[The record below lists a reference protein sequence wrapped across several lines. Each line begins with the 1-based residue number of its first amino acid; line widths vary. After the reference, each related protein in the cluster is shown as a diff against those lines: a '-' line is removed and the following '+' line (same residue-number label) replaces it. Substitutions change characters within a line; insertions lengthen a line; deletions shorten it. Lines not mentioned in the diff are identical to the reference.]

1 MFRRFPQ
8 LPFWA
13 KVGEI
18 PSSYK
23 VSMSYEEQL
32 LWLCQ
37 QIELIKSA
45 SGNIDYNALEN
56 KPIINGV
63 TLQGTLT
70 LNDLDIQQKLRAG
83 NGIIID
89 GNIISATGGGS
100 GGTDNYNL
108 LNNKPSINGVI
119 LQGDK
124 TFEDFGLQTTK
135 TYEELTDYVDG
146 YYFNIPILSIGEN
159 VPTPSQNANSKY
171 MIIDLSEYPQ
181 ARYRLTGRSGSCI
194 WFTCTA
200 NPLLDSSVIV
210 STSPNEVGYT
220 EEEVEITIRDNSSY
234 LVFNFTNTDSVTPK
248 VERII
253 ESVGGVSDYPELT
266 NKPSINGVTLI
277 GDKSWEDLGLQLQ
290 KTYNTLSGYVENYYF
305 PVNELV
311 FINDYIPSPSSEPN
325 SCYIA
330 IPVSSLQSNTFRIT
344 GHSDVALWFT
354 CSDNPTLNTSLLKSK
369 SATNIGYTREEVTI
383 EIPEGA
389 NYIVFNFTDTDVT
402 TPVVEEVIESLAS
415 ESVKILE
422 ANLDLNAG
430 EPISLPS
437 GFYNTGSYKV
447 RYLTLFGAEDWI
459 GNYEIFYV
467 ANNSTIISDNFNI
480 VLVDDGGSINWS
492 FDNHSGIT
500 NEIVDERTMIPTS
513 KAVYNGLANKINTSA
528 ISSSITSGST
538 NSEVAGAKAVYDAL
552 QNIEPSGGIFTN
564 LDNYLYLND
573 GDNITLED
581 GWYYA
586 NGYGIY
592 LNNDYISQ
600 SDKAFFK
607 VFKIENDDSYIDIY
621 TGATAEIKHTLTYFH
636 NSSTWYDDN
645 IKKANIIRNETGTS
659 SQLRTSIPA
668 SGNGN
673 DVPNIDSV
681 RTYLSNK
688 LGRYNDY
695 EISADSSFT
704 TTAGWKSSPFPLELI
719 NNNLSDLLSYDSVTN
734 TFTVLK
740 NCKLKIELCST
751 YNMTSGT
758 TGNIYGSV
766 PRIKITRG
774 GNESYKASGITL
786 FSSASNTGTL
796 ITSIE
801 LLTGDTLNFELQVE
815 VAGTYR
821 FIGGRTYVIITEM
834 I

>member
-70 LNDLDIQQKLRAG
+70 LNELDIQQKLRAG

-108 LNNKPSINGVI
+108 LSNKPSINGVI

-159 VPTPSQNANSKY
+159 VPSPSQNANSKY
-171 MIIDLSEYPQ
+171 MVIDLSEYPQ

-220 EEEVEITIRDNSSY
+220 EDEVDITIRDNSNY

-253 ESVGGVSDYPELT
+253 ESVGGVSDYTELT

-330 IPVSSLQSNTFRIT
+330 IPISSLQSNTFRIT

-369 SATNIGYTREEVTI
+369 SAINIGYTREEVTI

-415 ESVKILE
+415 ESVKNLE
-422 ANLDLNAG
+422 ANLDLNSG
-430 EPISLPS
+430 EPISLAS
-437 GFYNTGSYKV
+437 GFYNTGNYKV

-480 VLVDDGGSINWS
+480 VLVDDGESVNWS

-500 NEIVDERTMIPTS
+500 NEVVDDRTMIPTS
-513 KAVYNGLANKINTSA
+513 KAVYNALGDKINTSA

-552 QNIEPSGGIFTN
+552 QNIQPSGSSLFTKLESN
-564 LDNYLYLND
+564 LALVD
-573 GDNITLED
+573 GTTPDIED
-581 GWYYA
+581 GYYDTDEYHITINGDTFIGSDTLFYVKNYYTGDVLEETTIYVLQKR
-586 NGYGIY
+586 NGYSSKPTLILMADYDVDNSEWYTKTINVASAFSGTGIT
-592 LNNDYISQ
+592 
-600 SDKAFFK
+600 
-607 VFKIENDDSYIDIY
+607 DD
-621 TGATAEIKHTLTYFH
+621 
-636 NSSTWYDDN
+636 
-645 IKKANIIRNETGTS
+645 
-659 SQLRTSIPA
+659 
-668 SGNGN
+668 
-673 DVPNIDSV
+673 DVPNI
-681 RTYLSNK
+681 
-688 LGRYNDY
+688 
-695 EISADSSFT
+695 
-704 TTAGWKSSPFPLELI
+704 TAVKNYAKPKDDIVLHLTIDDTSSP
-719 NNNLSDLLSYDSVTN
+719 YD
-734 TFTVLK
+734 
-740 NCKLKIELCST
+740 
-751 YNMTSGT
+751 
-758 TGNIYGSV
+758 
-766 PRIKITRG
+766 ITPVSR
-774 GNESYKASGITL
+774 L
-786 FSSASNTGTL
+786 
-796 ITSIE
+796 
-801 LLTGDTLNFELQVE
+801 
-815 VAGTYR
+815 
-821 FIGGRTYVIITEM
+821 RT
-834 I
+834 